1 MARLILN
8 CDLGENESLELTG
21 RLVSLVDAASIGCGY
36 HAGNPEK
43 TRAAIQLALAAGI
56 LIGAHPGLP
65 MDGGRGTD
73 LPTVQEFRM
82 LLEEQVGSFQKAA
95 QSLGASTSY
104 IKLHGTLYQAVEI
117 DKALADTYI
126 EFLKKR
132 TPTPAIFALAGGG
145 FARVAEA
152 SGLRVYHEAFA
163 DRAYQQDGSLLPR
176 SDACAVLTEAEALQ
190 RFRQWKEQGTLQT
203 CDDCLIPLKADT
215 LCVHADSPE
224 AMGMIES
231 LRRCL

>member
-1 MARLILN
+1 
-8 CDLGENESLELTG
+8 
-21 RLVSLVDAASIGCGY
+21 
-36 HAGNPEK
+36 
-43 TRAAIQLALAAGI
+43 
-56 LIGAHPGLP
+56 
-65 MDGGRGTD
+65 
-73 LPTVQEFRM
+73 M

-104 IKLHGTLYQAVEI
+104 IKLHGTLYHAVEI
-117 DKALADTYI
+117 DKTLADTYI

-132 TPTPAIFALAGGG
+132 TPTPAIFALADGD

-176 SDACAVLTEAEALQ
+176 SDARAVLTEAEALQ
-190 RFRQWKEQGTLQT
+190 RFRQWKEQGALRT
-203 CDDCLIPLKADT
+203 CDGCLIPLKADT

-231 LRRCL
+231 LRRWL